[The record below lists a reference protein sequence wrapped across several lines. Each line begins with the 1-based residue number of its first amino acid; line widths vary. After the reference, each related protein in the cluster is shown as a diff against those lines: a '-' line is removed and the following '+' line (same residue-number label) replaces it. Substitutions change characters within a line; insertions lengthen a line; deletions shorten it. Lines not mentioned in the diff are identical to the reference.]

1 MKKHYL
7 FALAAAAILG
17 GCYEYPAPPVATL
30 GESYTQRQRDAAD
43 EMFKDISSL
52 SLADAQRIALHNNP
66 TYIAAHHSVAAAH
79 MRYLQSFAGYMPKIT
94 ASFSLSGSDSWYTS
108 TNDNASTSYYV
119 RHPRTDSFNT
129 STGIQATMLL
139 FDGLN
144 REFAVMAA
152 SHSEKYYQ
160 NLDANACRT
169 MMLAV
174 AQAYNSVL
182 LQIENRR
189 IAEEDRKFQ
198 MISLRDTKY
207 KFEAGAV
214 PLSSVLNFAILMNNA
229 EVSVVQAEYKYESA
243 LYALALLMG
252 YPDGTFPKEVKFSG
266 HIETDFVELPAI
278 DFYLD
283 TALANRP
290 DLKAYREQL
299 EIAKYQLYQQYA
311 SFSPTVNAFFNWG
324 YTTSSSY
331 KNESYGTYD
340 YRSSSDNTSMSYGF
354 QADWTIFSGLARY
367 NKMREYQAN
376 LAIADYQA
384 AAQWFQVVNDVRTA
398 YASYIQSVRATKL
411 LKQVRDLSAKQR
423 DLVDDEYRAGNTE
436 LTRLNEAQRDFVDAE
451 ANLATSYINIQNAR
465 AQLDAAVGVNTATY
479 YENQPEEVDPK
490 AAPGMESVPAETFAG
505 SKETI
510 PNVPQLESA
519 LPSGIS
525 SQAGSPVQT
534 DPAVQAEQRRKAE
547 EKFKKIEEELD
558 QTAPRTPQ
566 TPQSLQPQAQPAAPA
581 PEAAPATAPEATPAA
596 APAASGAPQPAAIPA
611 SATERK

>member
-1 MKKHYL
+1 MKKHSF
-7 FALAAAAILG
+7 FALIAAAMLG
-17 GCYEYPAPPVATL
+17 GCYDYPPPPVSTL
-30 GESYTQRQRDAAD
+30 GETYSQRQRDEAD
-43 EMFKDISSL
+43 EMFKDITSL

-79 MRYLQSFAGYMPKIT
+79 MRYLQSFAGYMPRIT
-94 ASFSLSGSDSWYTS
+94 ASFSLTGSDSWNTKVG
-108 TNDNASTSYYV
+108 TNSNDFGSPV
-119 RHPRTDSFNT
+119 RHPRTDSLNT
-129 STGIQATMLL
+129 NVGVQATMLL

-144 REFAVMAA
+144 REFGVMAA

-160 NLDANACRT
+160 RLDENACRT

-198 MISLRDTKY
+198 MTSLRDTQY
-207 KFEAGAV
+207 KFDAGAV

-229 EVSVVQAEYKYESA
+229 EVNVVKAEYNYESA

-266 HIETDFVELPAI
+266 HIKTDFVELPAV
-278 DFYLD
+278 DVYLD

-290 DLKAYREQL
+290 DLKGYREQL

-324 YTTSSSY
+324 FGTNASYT
-331 KNESYGTYD
+331 NDYD
-340 YRSSSDNTSMSYGF
+340 TRSRSDNTSISYGI

-398 YASYIQSVRATKL
+398 YASYVQCTRATKL
-411 LKQVRDLSAKQR
+411 LQQVRDLSAKQR

-451 ANLATSYINIQNAR
+451 ANLATSYIGIQNAR
-465 AQLDAAVGVNTATY
+465 AQLDAAVGVNNASY
-479 YENQPEEVDPK
+479 YENQPEKIDAK
-490 AAPGMESVPAETFAG
+490 LAPGMESLPPEQFSD
-505 SKETI
+505 SKETA
-510 PNVPQLESA
+510 PVVPQKESA

-525 SQAGSPVQT
+525 STEKSAPEAVKT
-534 DPAVQAEQRRKAE
+534 D
-547 EKFKKIEEELD
+547 D
-558 QTAPRTPQ
+558 
-566 TPQSLQPQAQPAAPA
+566 APA
-581 PEAAPATAPEATPAA
+581 P
-596 APAASGAPQPAAIPA
+596 APQAEPQKVQPVAIPA
-611 SATERK
+611 SATEQR